1 MELLLSFI
9 SIIAYA
15 LGFHVVSGIVGIIAT
30 IMFVW
35 FYLKQTK
42 PYMVLLPWSII
53 SIIINFVLVHY
64 KPNFILSV
72 GITSS
77 MSIWITSLIMFLCFK
92 WINR

>member
-9 SIIAYA
+9 AIIAYA
-15 LGFHVVSGIVGIIAT
+15 LGFHVASGILGIIAT

-35 FYLKQTK
+35 FYSKQSK
-42 PYMVLLPWSII
+42 PYMVLLPWLII